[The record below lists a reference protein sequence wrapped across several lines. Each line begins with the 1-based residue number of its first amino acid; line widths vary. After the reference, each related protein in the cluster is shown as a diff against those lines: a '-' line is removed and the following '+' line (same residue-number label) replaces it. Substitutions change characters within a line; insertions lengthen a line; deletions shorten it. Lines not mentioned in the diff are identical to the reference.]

1 MLCHCNK
8 VKTSSYRNGSDSPH
22 RRYRIGHFSIAY
34 FLWNIST
41 KNYWDPTTLARV
53 TTKNVGIFYETQ
65 CTMGYDTLDVYPH
78 VYLDWLQEETARWR
92 AQMEEAVMRKS
103 PSVAGSYTSVEAF
116 VPRRRK
122 TSKDKDYLSPC
133 WSLSS
138 SKDKDCEIAT
148 SKDMDCLPRG
158 LCQSSLVAVF
168 QQGQGRAQC
177 ALGEDD
183 QLPLPAIQ
191 PGQWT
196 CRLQG
201 RTPLLRFVVD

>member
-1 MLCHCNK
+1 
-8 VKTSSYRNGSDSPH
+8 
-22 RRYRIGHFSIAY
+22 
-34 FLWNIST
+34 
-41 KNYWDPTTLARV
+41 
-53 TTKNVGIFYETQ
+53 
-65 CTMGYDTLDVYPH
+65 MGYDTLDVYPH

-138 SKDKDCEIAT
+138 SKHKDCEIAT

-158 LCQSSLVAVF
+158 LSQSSLVAVF
-168 QQGQGRAQC
+168 QQGQGLR
-177 ALGEDD
+177 DSD
-183 QLPLPAIQ
+183 QQGHGLSATWTVSVLAGRCLPA
-191 PGQWT
+191 
-196 CRLQG
+196 
-201 RTPLLRFVVD
+201 RTRTAR